1 MYLQEKFQDKPFV
14 AVVRN
19 LDEHKVAHVELYDT
33 LSERDINMN
42 FLLIEQGFVKDLGLI
57 KK

>member
-1 MYLQEKFQDKPFV
+1 M
-14 AVVRN
+14 AVVRK